1 MRICRAVYRLA
12 RRVNSGTM
20 AAIPDTIVLKR
31 DRELVGRRYELSVR
45 RALFG
50 LLLLIPLLALLNL
63 FGQRPSSV
71 VARGPSASLDV
82 EAPARVRGGLL
93 YQARFHIRARS
104 ELKKAILVLDPGWLE
119 NMTVN
124 AIEPNPINE
133 ASNDGRLTLELGHIA
148 AGKSHLLF
156 VYFQVNP
163 TNFGHRSQNVALYN
177 GSRKLLEVRRTITI
191 FP

>member
-1 MRICRAVYRLA
+1 M
-12 RRVNSGTM
+12 
-20 AAIPDTIVLKR
+20 
-31 DRELVGRRYELSVR
+31 
-45 RALFG
+45 
-50 LLLLIPLLALLNL
+50 
-63 FGQRPSSV
+63 
-71 VARGPSASLDV
+71 ARGPSASLDV

-177 GSRKLLEVRRTITI
+177 GSRKLLEVRRRLRNAGLAALGALPGRIRSL
-191 FP
+191 PLSDHAGGGAAVGGPRPGRRAHR